1 MREGQGGF
9 RLRLLDAYG
18 RQCAITGEHTE
29 PVLDAAHIQP
39 YLGPASNHVQNGML
53 LTKEFHALFDRGYVT
68 VTPEHVVKVSSHLK
82 KDFSNG
88 RRYYPYDGQV
98 LAKLPDDAR
107 LLLSADALQWH
118 VANVFRAW

>member
-18 RQCAITGEHTE
+18 NQCAITGEHTV

-68 VTPEHVVKVSSHLK
+68 VTPEHVVKVSTRLK

-88 RRYYPYDGQV
+88 RRFYPFDGQV
-98 LAKLPDDAR
+98 LAKLPLDTR
-107 LLLSADALQWH
+107 LFPSADALQWH
-118 VANVFRAW
+118 GAHVFLAG